1 MAAVTSTLVAL
12 GGVGLSAA
20 QAIKAN
26 KDMKQASSA
35 AGIARDQLRQIKE
48 TNPFKAV
55 QTPMLGFELAQE
67 QQNQRTAQLAQMVTG
82 LGAEGAIGGI
92 GQLAQAGNEQ
102 DLQLAAQANQTQFQR
117 DMAQAEAE
125 SGIEARKAERDWMAG
140 IGDIQMQNAIRAQAQ
155 KDRNTAITGAFSS
168 LGTAALG
175 VDGMVD
181 LYKKSGASDEEI
193 AKAVQSA
200 KLPDTLGNPF
210 AKTNPLDKP
219 LTSSQLRLASLS
231 NNPFIGLQGNSNYDY
246 LFENPLTY
254 KGNPTNKGLLYSLN

>member
-26 KDMKQASSA
+26 KDMKAASA
-35 AGIARDQLRQIKE
+35 ASQQAKNQLKQIKE

-55 QTPMLGFELAQE
+55 QTPMLGFELAQ
-67 QQNQRTAQLAQMVTG
+67 QQQSQRESQMVEALQG
-82 LGAEGAIGGI
+82 VGAEGVIGGI

-140 IGDIQMQNAIRAQAQ
+140 IGEIQEQNMRRAEAAANRNAAIQ
-155 KDRNTAITGAFSS
+155 GAFQS

-175 VDGMVD
+175 ADKMVD
-181 LYKKSGASDEEI
+181 LYRNTGDATNVATQATQAGQD
-193 AKAVQSA
+193 A
-200 KLPDTLGNPF
+200 LGNPF
-210 AKTNPLDKP
+210 RRPNPLDQP
-219 LTSSQLRLASLS
+219 LTDSTRLNYLFDNPVAGNMRLRNNTNIDYLF
-231 NNPFIGLQGNSNYDY
+231 NNPFGQRINPVNVSLLNS
-246 LFENPLTY
+246 L
-254 KGNPTNKGLLYSLN
+254 K

>member
-26 KDMKQASSA
+26 QDMKQAAKASDLS
-35 AGIARDQLRQIKE
+35 RQQLKQIKE

-67 QQNQRTAQLAQMVTG
+67 QQNQRTAQLAQMATG
-82 LGAEGAIGGI
+82 LGAEGAIGAI

-102 DLQLAAQANQTQFQR
+102 DMQLAAQANQTQFQR

-140 IGDIQMQNAIRAQAQ
+140 IGDIQMQNAIRAQSE
-155 KDRNTAITGAFSS
+155 KNRNAAIEGAFSS

-175 VDGMVD
+175 ADKMID
-181 LYKKSGASDEEI
+181 LYKSD
-193 AKAVQSA
+193 K
-200 KLPDTLGNPF
+200 
-210 AKTNPLDKP
+210 KTK
-219 LTSSQLRLASLS
+219 
-231 NNPFIGLQGNSNYDY
+231 QGDIDY
-246 LFENPLTY
+246 LKSL
-254 KGNPTNKGLLYSLN
+254 GLFQPI

>member
-26 KDMKQASSA
+26 KDMKQAASA
-35 AGIARDQLRQIKE
+35 AGIARDQLKQIKE

-67 QQNQRTAQLAQMVTG
+67 QQNQRTAQLAQMATG
-82 LGAEGAIGGI
+82 LGAEGAIGAI

-102 DLQLAAQANQTQFQR
+102 DMQLAAQANQTQFQR

-140 IGDIQMQNAIRAQAQ
+140 IGDVQMQNAIRAQAQ
-155 KDRNTAITGAFSS
+155 KDRNAAITSAIGS

-175 VDGMVD
+175 ADEMID

-200 KLPDTLGNPF
+200 QLPDTLGNPF
-210 AKTNPLDKP
+210 TKTNPLDKP
-219 LTSSQLRLASLS
+219 LTSNQLRLASLS
-231 NNPFIGLQGNSNYDY
+231 KNPLIGMQGNSNYDY

-254 KGNPTNKGLLYSLN
+254 QGNPANKSLLYSLK